1 MSIWQQISDGSLQTK
16 VLSAAQVFLHGTVLQ
31 QDFAIQI
38 IAAAA
43 AYIIAYTIHRS
54 FASKVQKL
62 ASENPLG
69 NMFKSH
75 FFSILWMV
83 GLWLF
88 LALFTP
94 SDIAHQTLRVITSLV
109 TAWVFITCLG
119 VFVRDPVWSKFLTV
133 SIWTVAALNIV
144 GLLDA
149 TISLLGSVSFTFG
162 KADISALS
170 FVKDFLVLALLLWLS
185 ANLTRALEKRFSG
198 LPNLAPSTQV
208 LFGKLFHIT
217 FITIAFLIALNM
229 VGIDLTALA
238 VFTGALGVGLGFG
251 LQKVVSNFVSGII
264 LLMEKSVKPGDVIAV
279 DDSYGW
285 VQSLG
290 ARYVSVLTRDGIEH
304 IIPNEDFITQKVENW
319 SFSNNDLRLKMDVGI
334 SYNSDVELA
343 MQLCLEAVKE
353 QDRVKNKDLSVCFLK
368 GFGDSAVNLELR
380 FWIDDPAEGCENV
393 KSKVYLSIW
402 HKFKKH
408 GIEIPYPQRDLHLRS
423 AVPLTV
429 EPAAALKKKA

>member
-54 FASKVQKL
+54 FAGKVQKL
-62 ASENPLG
+62 SSENPLG
-69 NMFKSH
+69 NMFKNH

-170 FVKDFLVLALLLWLS
+170 LVKGFLVLALLLWLS
-185 ANLTRALEKRFSG
+185 ANLTRVLEKRFAR

-217 FITIAFLIALNM
+217 FITVAFLIALNM

-319 SFSNNDLRLKMDVGI
+319 SFSNNDLRLKMDVGV

-343 MQLCLEAVKE
+343 LQLCLEAVKE
-353 QDRVKNKDLSVCFLK
+353 QDRVKNKDLAVCFLK

-380 FWIDDPAEGCENV
+380 FWIDDPAEGCDNV

-429 EPAAALKKKA
+429 EPAALKKKA

>member
-1 MSIWQQISDGSLQTK
+1 MSIRDQIADGSLQTK
-16 VLSAAQVFLHGTVLQ
+16 IFESVQTFLYGTVLQ
-31 QDFAIQI
+31 KDFVIQVL
-38 IAAAA
+38 AAAT
-43 AYIIAYTIHRS
+43 AYILAYGIRRAFIGKVS
-54 FASKVQKL
+54 LLSADNPFAR
-62 ASENPLG
+62 
-69 NMFKSH
+69 MFKEN
-75 FFSILWMV
+75 FFSILWM
-83 GLWLF
+83 GFLWLF

-94 SDIAHQTLRVITSLV
+94 SEVAHQTLRLITSLV
-109 TAWVFITCLG
+109 TAWVLINCLG

-133 SIWTVAALNIV
+133 AIWVVAALNIV

-149 TISLLGSVSFTFG
+149 TITLLDSVSFKLG
-162 KADISALS
+162 KAKITALS
-170 FVKDFLVLALLLWLS
+170 VVTGVVVLALLLWLS
-185 ANLTRALEKRFSG
+185 AGFSRLLEKRFAR

-217 FITIAFLIALNM
+217 FITIAFLVALNM

-279 DDSYGW
+279 EDSYGW

-319 SFSNNDLRLKMDVGI
+319 SFSNNDLRLKMDVGV
-334 SYNSDVELA
+334 SYNADIEQA
-343 MQLCLEAVKE
+343 MELCLEAVRE
-353 QDRVKNKDLSVCFLK
+353 QDRVKKKETAVCFLK
-368 GFGDSAVNLELR
+368 GFGDNSVDLELR
-380 FWIDDPAEGCENV
+380 FWIDDPAEGCDNV

-423 AVPLTV
+423 AVPMTIDTT
-429 EPAAALKKKA
+429 AQKKA

>member
-16 VLSAAQVFLHGTVLQ
+16 ALHAAQAFLHDTVLQ
-31 QDFAIQI
+31 QDFTIQI

-43 AYIIAYTIHRS
+43 AYIIAYMIYRS
-54 FASKVQKL
+54 FVAKVQKL
-62 ASENPLG
+62 SAENPLG

-75 FFSILWMV
+75 FFSILWMAS
-83 GLWLF
+83 LWLF

-94 SDIAHQTLRVITSLV
+94 SEIAHQTLRVITSLV

-119 VFVRDPVWSKFLTV
+119 VFVSDPVWSRFLTV
-133 SIWTVAALNIV
+133 GIWILAALNIL

-149 TISLLGSVSFTFG
+149 TIDLLGSVSFTFG
-162 KADISALS
+162 KANITALS
-170 FVKDFLVLALLLWLS
+170 IVKGFLVLALLLWLS
-185 ANLTRALEKRFSG
+185 AGLTRALEKRFSQ

-279 DDSYGW
+279 EDSYGW

-319 SFSNNDLRLKMDVGI
+319 SFSNNDLRLKMDVGV
-334 SYNSDVELA
+334 SYDSDVEQA
-343 MQLCLEAVKE
+343 MQLCLDAVRE
-353 QDRVKNKDLSVCFLK
+353 QDRVKNKDLAICFLK

-380 FWIDDPAEGCENV
+380 FWIDDPAEGCDNV

-429 EPAAALKKKA
+429 TAAAAKKKA

>member
-1 MSIWQQISDGSLQTK
+1 MTIWQQISNGTLQTK
-16 VLSAAQVFLHGTVLQ
+16 ILDGANTFLHGTVLQ
-31 QDFAIQI
+31 KDFVIQI
-38 IAAAA
+38 LAAAA
-43 AYIIAYTIHRS
+43 TYIIAYGIRRA
-54 FASKVQKL
+54 FIGKVSVLSAANPFSRMIK
-62 ASENPLG
+62 EN
-69 NMFKSH
+69 
-75 FFSILWMV
+75 FFSILWMTF
-83 GLWLF
+83 LWLF

-94 SDIAHQTLRVITSLV
+94 SEIAHQTLRMITSLV
-109 TAWVFITCLG
+109 TAWVFINCLG
-119 VFVRDPVWSKFLTV
+119 AFVRDPAWSKFLTV
-133 SIWTVAALNIV
+133 TIWIIAALNII

-149 TISLLGSVSFTFG
+149 TITLLDSVSFTLG
-162 KADISALS
+162 KAKITALS
-170 FVKDFLVLALLLWLS
+170 VLQGIIALAVLLWMSAVLS
-185 ANLTRALEKRFSG
+185 RLLEKRFAR
-198 LPNLAPSTQV
+198 LPHLAPSTQV

-217 FITIAFLIALNM
+217 FITIAFIVALNM

-264 LLMEKSVKPGDVIAV
+264 LLMEKSIKPGDVIAV
-279 DDSYGW
+279 EDSYGW

-319 SFSNNDLRLKMDVGI
+319 SFSNNDLRLKMDVGV
-334 SYNSDVELA
+334 SYDSDVEKA
-343 MQLCLEAVKE
+343 MELCLEAVRE
-353 QDRVKNKDLSVCFLK
+353 QERVKKKETAVCFLK
-368 GFGDSAVNLELR
+368 GFGDSSVDLELR
-380 FWIDDPAEGCENV
+380 FWIDDPAEGCDNV

-429 EPAAALKKKA
+429 APNGITPKKA

>member
-1 MSIWQQISDGSLQTK
+1 MSIWEQINSEKLHAKIID
-16 VLSAAQVFLHGTVLQ
+16 SANTFLHGTVLQ
-31 QDFAIQI
+31 KDFVIQI
-38 IAAAA
+38 LAVAAT
-43 AYIIAYTIHRS
+43 YIIAYGIRQA
-54 FASKVQKL
+54 FL
-62 ASENPLG
+62 AKIDRLPAENPLG
-69 NMFKSH
+69 RMFKQN

-83 GLWLF
+83 FLWLF

-94 SDIAHQTLRVITSLV
+94 SEIAHQTLRMVTSLV

-119 VFVRDPVWSKFLTV
+119 AFVQDPAWSKFLTV
-133 SIWTVAALNIV
+133 SIWVVAALNIV
-144 GLLDA
+144 GLLDE
-149 TISLLGSVSFTFG
+149 TITLLNNVSFTLG
-162 KADISALS
+162 KAKITALS
-170 FVKDFLVLALLLWLS
+170 IVTGVLALAILLWLS
-185 ANLTRALEKRFSG
+185 SALSRMLEKRFAK

-217 FITIAFLIALNM
+217 FITIAFLVALNM

-319 SFSNNDLRLKMDVGI
+319 SFSNNDLRLKMDVGV
-334 SYNSDVELA
+334 SYDTDVEKA
-343 MQLCLEAVKE
+343 MALCLEAVRE
-353 QDRVKNKDLSVCFLK
+353 QDRVKSKELAVCFLK
-368 GFGDSAVNLELR
+368 GFGDSSVDLELR
-380 FWIDDPAEGCENV
+380 FWIDDPAEGCGNV
-393 KSKVYLSIW
+393 KSKIYLSIW

-408 GIEIPYPQRDLHLRS
+408 GIEIPYPQRDLHIRS

-429 EPAAALKKKA
+429 GGDAAKKKA